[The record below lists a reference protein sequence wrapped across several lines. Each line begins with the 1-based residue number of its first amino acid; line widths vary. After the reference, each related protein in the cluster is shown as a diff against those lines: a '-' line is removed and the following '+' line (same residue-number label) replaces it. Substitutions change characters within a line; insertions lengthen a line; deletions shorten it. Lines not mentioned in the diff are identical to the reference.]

1 MDDAINICFQNH
13 SMYIRVAKNYL
24 GRLEDAEDCVQEAFL
39 KVIRYKDT
47 FNNVGSLEG
56 WIKRIV
62 INTAIDSYRRRKTQK
77 VTYDTD
83 LVDRYDHAE
92 EEEEKPYMEGIPNQ
106 LVVDA
111 IESLSPSYQ
120 KVAKMYLL
128 DGYKH
133 HEISEVLKISLGTSK
148 SNLSKSK
155 KNVIKYIKKHHDD
168 RQD

>member
-1 MDDAINICFQNH
+1 MFGW
-13 SMYIRVAKNYL
+13 L
-24 GRLEDAEDCVQEAFL
+24 GNTLGSLEDAEDCVQEAFL
-39 KVIRYKDT
+39 KVIRYKGT

-62 INTAIDSYRRRKTQK
+62 INTAIDSYRRRRTNK

-83 LVDRYDHAE
+83 LVDRYDYA
-92 EEEEKPYMEGIPNQ
+92 EEEEKPYMEDIPNQ
-106 LVVDA
+106 LVIDA

-133 HEISEVLKISLGTSK
+133 HEISEVLNISLGTSK
-148 SNLSKSK
+148 SNLSKGK
-155 KNVIKYIKKHHDD
+155 KNVINYIRNHII
-168 RQD
+168 

>member
-1 MDDAINICFQNH
+1 
-13 SMYIRVAKNYL
+13 MYVRVAYKYL
-24 GRLEDAEDCVQEAFL
+24 NLEDAEDCVQEAFL

-92 EEEEKPYMEGIPNQ
+92 DEDDPYMEGIPNQ
-106 LVVDA
+106 LVIDA

-133 HEISEVLKISLGTSK
+133 HEIAEVLKISLGTSK

>member
-1 MDDAINICFQNH
+1 MNDAINVCNDNYSQ
-13 SMYIRVAKNYL
+13 YISVARNYL
-24 GRLEDAEDCVQEAFL
+24 GSLEDAEDCVQEAFL
-39 KVIRYKDT
+39 KVIRYKDS
-47 FNNVGSLEG
+47 FSNVGSLEG

-83 LVDRYDHAE
+83 LVDRYDYA
-92 EEEEKPYMEGIPNQ
+92 EEEEKPYMEGMPNQ

-120 KVAKMYLL
+120 KVAKMYLM

-133 HEISEVLKISLGTSK
+133 HEIAEVLKISLGTSK

>member
-1 MDDAINICFQNH
+1 MNDAINVCNNNYTQ
-13 SMYIRVAKNYL
+13 YIAVARKYL
-24 GRLEDAEDCVQEAFL
+24 GSLEDAEDCVQEAFL
-39 KVIRYKDT
+39 KVIRYKDS

-83 LVDRYDHAE
+83 LVDRYDYA

-106 LVVDA
+106 LVIDA
-111 IESLSPSYQ
+111 IESLSPSYL

-133 HEISEVLKISLGTSK
+133 HEIAEVLNISLGTSK

-155 KNVIKYIKKHHDD
+155 KNVINYIKKHHDD
-168 RQD
+168 R

>member
-1 MDDAINICFQNH
+1 MDAINVCNNNYTQ
-13 SMYIRVAKNYL
+13 YIAVAKKYL
-24 GRLEDAEDCVQEAFL
+24 GSLEDAEDCVQEAFL
-39 KVIRYKDT
+39 KVIRYKDS

-83 LVDRYDHAE
+83 LVDRYDYA

-106 LVVDA
+106 LVIDA
-111 IESLSPSYQ
+111 IESLSPSYL

-133 HEISEVLKISLGTSK
+133 HEIAEVLKISLGTSK

-155 KNVIKYIKKHHDD
+155 KNVINYIRNHV
-168 RQD
+168 

>member
-1 MDDAINICFQNH
+1 MNDNAINVCFQNH
-13 SMYIRVAKNYL
+13 SMYVRVAKKYL
-24 GRLEDAEDCVQEAFL
+24 KSLEDAEDCVQEAFL
-39 KVIRYKDT
+39 KVIRYKGT

-62 INTAIDSYRRRKTQK
+62 INTAIDSYRRRRTNK

-83 LVDRYDHAE
+83 LVDRYDYA
-92 EEEEKPYMEGIPNQ
+92 EEEEKPYMEDIPNQ
-106 LVVDA
+106 LVIDA

-133 HEISEVLKISLGTSK
+133 HEISEVLNISLGTSK
-148 SNLSKSK
+148 SNLSKGK
-155 KNVIKYIKKHHDD
+155 KNVINYIRNHII
-168 RQD
+168 

>member
-1 MDDAINICFQNH
+1 MDAINVCNNNYTQ
-13 SMYIRVAKNYL
+13 YIAVAKKYL
-24 GRLEDAEDCVQEAFL
+24 GSLEDAEDCVQEAFL
-39 KVIRYKDT
+39 KVIRYKDS

-77 VTYDTD
+77 VTYNTD
-83 LVDRYDHAE
+83 LVDRYDYA

-106 LVVDA
+106 LVIDA
-111 IESLSPSYQ
+111 IESLSPSYL

-133 HEISEVLKISLGTSK
+133 HEIAEVLKISLGTSK

-155 KNVIKYIKKHHDD
+155 KNVINYIKKHHDD
-168 RQD
+168 R

>member
-1 MDDAINICFQNH
+1 MNDAINVCFQNH
-13 SMYIRVAKNYL
+13 SMYVGVARKYL
-24 GRLEDAEDCVQEAFL
+24 GSLEDAEDCVQEAFL
-39 KVIRYKDT
+39 KVIRYKGT

-62 INTAIDSYRRRKTQK
+62 INTAIDSYRRRRTNK

-83 LVDRYDHAE
+83 LVDRYDYA

-106 LVVDA
+106 LVIDA
-111 IESLSPSYQ
+111 IESLSPSYL

-133 HEISEVLKISLGTSK
+133 HEIAEVLKISLGTSK

-155 KNVIKYIKKHHDD
+155 KNVINYIKKHHDD
-168 RQD
+168 R

>member
-1 MDDAINICFQNH
+1 MDAINVCNNNYTQ
-13 SMYIRVAKNYL
+13 YIAVAKKYL
-24 GRLEDAEDCVQEAFL
+24 GSLEDAEDCVQEAFL
-39 KVIRYKDT
+39 KVIRYKDS

-83 LVDRYDHAE
+83 LVDRYDYA

-106 LVVDA
+106 LVIDA
-111 IESLSPSYQ
+111 IESLSPSYL

-133 HEISEVLKISLGTSK
+133 HEIAEVLKISLGTSK

-155 KNVIKYIKKHHDD
+155 KNVINYIKKHHDD
-168 RQD
+168 R

>member
-1 MDDAINICFQNH
+1 MNDNAINVCNNNYPR
-13 SMYIRVAKNYL
+13 YISVARKYL
-24 GRLEDAEDCVQEAFL
+24 GSLEDAEDCVQEAFL
-39 KVIRYKDT
+39 KVIRYKGT

-62 INTAIDSYRRRKTQK
+62 INTAIDSYRRRRTNK

-83 LVDRYDHAE
+83 LVDRYDYA
-92 EEEEKPYMEGIPNQ
+92 EEEEKPYMEDIPNQ
-106 LVVDA
+106 LVIDA

-133 HEISEVLKISLGTSK
+133 HEISEVLNISLGTSK
-148 SNLSKSK
+148 SNLSKGK
-155 KNVIKYIKKHHDD
+155 KNVINYIRNHII
-168 RQD
+168 

>member
-1 MDDAINICFQNH
+1 MNDDAINVCNNNYPR
-13 SMYIRVAKNYL
+13 YISVARKYL
-24 GRLEDAEDCVQEAFL
+24 GSLEDAEDCVQEAFL
-39 KVIRYKDT
+39 KVIRYKGT

-62 INTAIDSYRRRKTQK
+62 INTAIDSYRRRRTNK

-83 LVDRYDHAE
+83 LVDRYDHAD
-92 EEEEKPYMEGIPNQ
+92 EEEKPYMEGIPNQ
-106 LVVDA
+106 LVIDA

-133 HEISEVLKISLGTSK
+133 HEISEVLNISLGTSK
-148 SNLSKSK
+148 SNLSKGK
-155 KNVIKYIKKHHDD
+155 KNVINYIRKHII
-168 RQD
+168 

>member
-1 MDDAINICFQNH
+1 
-13 SMYIRVAKNYL
+13 MYVRVARKYL
-24 GRLEDAEDCVQEAFL
+24 GSLEDAEDCVQEAFL
-39 KVIRYKDT
+39 KVIRYKGT

-62 INTAIDSYRRRKTQK
+62 INTAIDSYRRRRTNK

-92 EEEEKPYMEGIPNQ
+92 EEDKPYMEGVPNQ
-106 LVVDA
+106 LVIDA
-111 IESLSPSYQ
+111 IESLSTSYK

-133 HEISEVLKISLGTSK
+133 HEIAEVLKISLGTSK

-155 KNVIKYIKKHHDD
+155 KNVINYIRNHVI
-168 RQD
+168 

>member
-1 MDDAINICFQNH
+1 MNDAINVCFQNH
-13 SMYIRVAKNYL
+13 SMYVRVARKYL
-24 GRLEDAEDCVQEAFL
+24 GSLEDAEDCVQEAFL
-39 KVIRYKDT
+39 KVIRYKST

-62 INTAIDSYRRRKTQK
+62 INTAIDSYRRRRTNK

-92 EEEEKPYMEGIPNQ
+92 EEDKPYMEGVPNQ
-106 LVVDA
+106 LVIDA
-111 IESLSPSYQ
+111 IESLSTSYK

-133 HEISEVLKISLGTSK
+133 HEIAEVLNISLGTSK

-155 KNVIKYIKKHHDD
+155 KNVINYIRNHV
-168 RQD
+168 

>member
-1 MDDAINICFQNH
+1 MNDDAINVCNNNYPR
-13 SMYIRVAKNYL
+13 YISVARKYL
-24 GRLEDAEDCVQEAFL
+24 GSLEDAEDCVQEAFL
-39 KVIRYKDT
+39 KVIRYKGT

-62 INTAIDSYRRRKTQK
+62 INTAIDSYRRRRTNK

-83 LVDRYDHAE
+83 LVDRYDYA
-92 EEEEKPYMEGIPNQ
+92 EEEEKPYMEDIPNQ
-106 LVVDA
+106 LVIDA

-133 HEISEVLKISLGTSK
+133 HEISEVLNISLGTSK
-148 SNLSKSK
+148 SNLSKGK
-155 KNVIKYIKKHHDD
+155 KNVINYIRNHII
-168 RQD
+168 

>member
-1 MDDAINICFQNH
+1 
-13 SMYIRVAKNYL
+13 MYVRVAKKYL
-24 GRLEDAEDCVQEAFL
+24 KSLEDAEDCVQEAFL
-39 KVIRYKDT
+39 KVIRYKGT

-62 INTAIDSYRRRKTQK
+62 INTAIDSYRRRRTNK

-83 LVDRYDHAE
+83 LVDRYDYA
-92 EEEEKPYMEGIPNQ
+92 EEEEKPYMEDIPNQ
-106 LVVDA
+106 LVIDA

-133 HEISEVLKISLGTSK
+133 HEISEVLNISLGTSK
-148 SNLSKSK
+148 SNLSKGK
-155 KNVIKYIKKHHDD
+155 KNVINYIRNHII
-168 RQD
+168 

>member
-1 MDDAINICFQNH
+1 MNDAINVCNDNYSQ
-13 SMYIRVAKNYL
+13 YIAVAKNYL
-24 GRLEDAEDCVQEAFL
+24 GSLEDAEDCVQEAFL
-39 KVIRYKDT
+39 KVIRYKDS
-47 FNNVGSLEG
+47 FSNVGSLEG

-62 INTAIDSYRRRKTQK
+62 INTAIDSYRRRRTNK

-83 LVDRYDHAE
+83 LVDRYDYAE
-92 EEEEKPYMEGIPNQ
+92 EEEAPYMEGIPNQ

-133 HEISEVLKISLGTSK
+133 HEISEVLNISLGTSK

>member
-1 MDDAINICFQNH
+1 MNDAINVCNNNYTQ
-13 SMYIRVAKNYL
+13 YIAVARKYL
-24 GRLEDAEDCVQEAFL
+24 GSLEDAEDCVQEAFL
-39 KVIRYKDT
+39 KVIRYKDS

-83 LVDRYDHAE
+83 LVDRYDYAE
-92 EEEEKPYMEGIPNQ
+92 EEDKPYMEGIPNQ

-133 HEISEVLKISLGTSK
+133 HEIAEVLNISLGTSK

-155 KNVIKYIKKHHDD
+155 KNVIKYIKKHT
-168 RQD
+168 

>member
-1 MDDAINICFQNH
+1 M
-13 SMYIRVAKNYL
+13 
-24 GRLEDAEDCVQEAFL
+24 
-39 KVIRYKDT
+39 KVIRYKGT

-62 INTAIDSYRRRKTQK
+62 INTAIDSYRRRRTNK

-92 EEEEKPYMEGIPNQ
+92 EEDKPYMEGVPNQ
-106 LVVDA
+106 LVIDA
-111 IESLSPSYQ
+111 IESLSTSYK

-133 HEISEVLKISLGTSK
+133 HEISEVLNISLGTSK
-148 SNLSKSK
+148 SNLSKGK
-155 KNVIKYIKKHHDD
+155 KNVINYIRNHI
-168 RQD
+168 

>member
-1 MDDAINICFQNH
+1 MDAINVCNNNYTQ
-13 SMYIRVAKNYL
+13 YIAVARKYL
-24 GRLEDAEDCVQEAFL
+24 GSLEDAEDCVQEAFL
-39 KVIRYKDT
+39 KVIRYKDS

-83 LVDRYDHAE
+83 LVDRYDYA

-133 HEISEVLKISLGTSK
+133 HEIAEVLNISLGTSK

-155 KNVIKYIKKHHDD
+155 KNVINYIKKHHDD
-168 RQD
+168 R

>member
-1 MDDAINICFQNH
+1 MDAINVCNNNYTQ
-13 SMYIRVAKNYL
+13 YIAVARKYL
-24 GRLEDAEDCVQEAFL
+24 GSLEDAEDCVQEAFL
-39 KVIRYKDT
+39 KVIRYKDS

-83 LVDRYDHAE
+83 LVDRYDYA

-106 LVVDA
+106 LVIDA
-111 IESLSPSYQ
+111 IESLSPSYL

-133 HEISEVLKISLGTSK
+133 HEIAEVLNISLGTSK

-155 KNVIKYIKKHHDD
+155 KNVINYIKKHHDD
-168 RQD
+168 R

>member
-1 MDDAINICFQNH
+1 MDAINVCNNNYTQ
-13 SMYIRVAKNYL
+13 YIAVARKYL
-24 GRLEDAEDCVQEAFL
+24 GSLEDAEDCVQEAFL
-39 KVIRYKDT
+39 KVIRYKDS

-83 LVDRYDHAE
+83 LVDRYDYA
-92 EEEEKPYMEGIPNQ
+92 EEEEKPYMEGISNQ

-133 HEISEVLKISLGTSK
+133 HEIAEVLNISLGTSK

-155 KNVIKYIKKHHDD
+155 KNVIKYIKKHT
-168 RQD
+168 

>member
-1 MDDAINICFQNH
+1 MNDAINICFQNH
-13 SMYIRVAKNYL
+13 SMYVRVAKKYL
-24 GRLEDAEDCVQEAFL
+24 KSLEDAEDCVQEAFL
-39 KVIRYKDT
+39 KVIRYKGT

-62 INTAIDSYRRRKTQK
+62 INTAIDSYRRRRTNK

-83 LVDRYDHAE
+83 LVDRYDYAE
-92 EEEEKPYMEGIPNQ
+92 DEEKPYMEDIPNQ
-106 LVVDA
+106 LVIDA

-133 HEISEVLKISLGTSK
+133 HEISEVLNISLGTSK
-148 SNLSKSK
+148 SNLSKGK
-155 KNVIKYIKKHHDD
+155 KNVINYIRNHII
-168 RQD
+168 

>member
-1 MDDAINICFQNH
+1 MNDAINVCFQNH
-13 SMYIRVAKNYL
+13 SMYVRVARKYL
-24 GRLEDAEDCVQEAFL
+24 GSLEDAEDCVQEAFL
-39 KVIRYKDT
+39 KVIRYKGT

-62 INTAIDSYRRRKTQK
+62 INTAIDSYRRRRTNK

-83 LVDRYDHAE
+83 LVDRYDYA

-106 LVVDA
+106 LVIDA
-111 IESLSPSYQ
+111 IESLSPSYL

-133 HEISEVLKISLGTSK
+133 HEIAEVLNISLGTSK
-148 SNLSKSK
+148 SNLSKGK
-155 KNVIKYIKKHHDD
+155 KNVINYIRNHI
-168 RQD
+168 

>member
-1 MDDAINICFQNH
+1 MNDAINVCNNNYTQ
-13 SMYIRVAKNYL
+13 YIAVARKYL
-24 GRLEDAEDCVQEAFL
+24 GCLEDAEDCVQEAFL
-39 KVIRYKDT
+39 KVIRYKDS

-83 LVDRYDHAE
+83 LVDRYDYAE
-92 EEEEKPYMEGIPNQ
+92 EEDKPYMEGIPNQ

-133 HEISEVLKISLGTSK
+133 HEIAEVLNISLGTSK

-155 KNVIKYIKKHHDD
+155 KNVIKYIKKHT
-168 RQD
+168 

>member
-1 MDDAINICFQNH
+1 MNDAINICFQNH
-13 SMYIRVAKNYL
+13 SMYVRVAKKYL
-24 GRLEDAEDCVQEAFL
+24 KSLEDAEDCVQEAFL
-39 KVIRYKDT
+39 KVIRYKGT

-62 INTAIDSYRRRKTQK
+62 INTAIDSYRRRRTNE

-83 LVDRYDHAE
+83 LVDRYDYAE
-92 EEEEKPYMEGIPNQ
+92 DEEKPYMEDIPNQ
-106 LVVDA
+106 LVIDA

-133 HEISEVLKISLGTSK
+133 HEISEVLNISLGTSK
-148 SNLSKSK
+148 SNLSKGK
-155 KNVIKYIKKHHDD
+155 KNVINYIRNHII
-168 RQD
+168 

>member
-39 KVIRYKDT
+39 KVIRYKDS

-56 WIKRIV
+56 WI
-62 INTAIDSYRRRKTQK
+62 IDSYRRRKTQK

-83 LVDRYDHAE
+83 LVDRYDYA
-92 EEEEKPYMEGIPNQ
+92 EEEEKPYMEGISNQ

-155 KNVIKYIKKHHDD
+155 KNVINYIKKHHDD
-168 RQD
+168 R

>member
-1 MDDAINICFQNH
+1 MNDDAINVCNNNYPR
-13 SMYIRVAKNYL
+13 YISVARKYL
-24 GRLEDAEDCVQEAFL
+24 GSLEDAEDCVQEAFL
-39 KVIRYKDT
+39 KVIRYKGT

-62 INTAIDSYRRRKTQK
+62 INTAIDSYRRRRTNK

-83 LVDRYDHAE
+83 LVDRYDYSE
-92 EEEEKPYMEGIPNQ
+92 EEDKPYMEGVPNQ
-106 LVVDA
+106 LVIDA

-133 HEISEVLKISLGTSK
+133 HEISEVLNISLGTSK
-148 SNLSKSK
+148 SNLSKGK
-155 KNVIKYIKKHHDD
+155 KNVITYIRNHV
-168 RQD
+168 

>member
-1 MDDAINICFQNH
+1 MNDAINICFQNH
-13 SMYIRVAKNYL
+13 SMYVRVAKKYL
-24 GRLEDAEDCVQEAFL
+24 KSLEDAEDCVQEAFL
-39 KVIRYKDT
+39 KVIRYKGT

-62 INTAIDSYRRRKTQK
+62 INTAIDSYRRRRTNK

-83 LVDRYDHAE
+83 LVDRYDYA
-92 EEEEKPYMEGIPNQ
+92 EEEEKPYMEDIPNQ
-106 LVVDA
+106 LVIDA

-133 HEISEVLKISLGTSK
+133 HEISEVLNISLGTSK
-148 SNLSKSK
+148 SNLSKGK
-155 KNVIKYIKKHHDD
+155 KNVINYIRNHII
-168 RQD
+168 

>member
-1 MDDAINICFQNH
+1 MDAINVCNNNYTQ
-13 SMYIRVAKNYL
+13 YIAVARKYL
-24 GRLEDAEDCVQEAFL
+24 GSLEDAEDCVQEAFL
-39 KVIRYKDT
+39 KVIRYKDS

-83 LVDRYDHAE
+83 LVDRYDYA

-133 HEISEVLKISLGTSK
+133 HEIAEVLNISLGTSK

-155 KNVIKYIKKHHDD
+155 KNVIKYIKKHT
-168 RQD
+168 

>member
-24 GRLEDAEDCVQEAFL
+24 GRLEDAEE
-39 KVIRYKDT
+39 
-47 FNNVGSLEG
+47 
-56 WIKRIV
+56 
-62 INTAIDSYRRRKTQK
+62 

-83 LVDRYDHAE
+83 LIDRYDYA

-106 LVVDA
+106 LVIDA
-111 IESLSPSYQ
+111 IESLSPSYL

-133 HEISEVLKISLGTSK
+133 HEIAEVLNISLGTSK

-155 KNVIKYIKKHHDD
+155 KNVIRYIKKHHDD

>member
-1 MDDAINICFQNH
+1 MDAINVCNNNYTQ
-13 SMYIRVAKNYL
+13 YIAVAKKYL
-24 GRLEDAEDCVQEAFL
+24 GSLEDAEDCVQEAFL
-39 KVIRYKDT
+39 KVIRYKDS

-83 LVDRYDHAE
+83 LVDRYDYA

-106 LVVDA
+106 LVIDA
-111 IESLSPSYQ
+111 IESLSPSYL

-133 HEISEVLKISLGTSK
+133 HEIAEVLNISLGTSK
-148 SNLSKSK
+148 SNLSKGK
-155 KNVIKYIKKHHDD
+155 KNVINYIRNHI
-168 RQD
+168 